1 MGTQGWQS
9 ECELSHLPGQM
20 SIEMSKTQEKPVS
33 TCLEIWK
40 EIRAEVSRRV
50 GPSENHWF
58 QCTNFAVMESVL
70 LIGT

>member
-1 MGTQGWQS
+1 
-9 ECELSHLPGQM
+9 
-20 SIEMSKTQEKPVS
+20 MSKTQEKPVS